1 MYRILTNIYS
11 FFVFWKRSQI
21 FNTTKLKKKKERKC
35 DRKTLMMFAVAMKW
49 WITTTFC
56 LLTPTS
62 QMDEA
67 ENQLQLQQTERPI
80 SSWVCF
86 PKLEQEEACTYS
98 HCSRLLLAILNA
110 EFWVYVSSMG
120 FHLCIYGLF
129 STFSLSFFFKDILT
143 NLFSG
148 TLLRKRAGY
157 VIETMQAS
165 WRLFSLFHGWYL
177 NYLDGFHVSSCL
189 KSLFNKFYL
198 VWNCLL
204 F

>member
-1 MYRILTNIYS
+1 MVLTWADLSRICSQIPLTDLYRILTNIYS

-49 WITTTFC
+49 WNTTTFC

-80 SSWVCF
+80 FSWVCF

-98 HCSRLLLAILNA
+98 HGNCPLIHVVVFWVTKSNCSQWLLAILNA
-110 EFWVYVSSMG
+110 EFESMLVRWVSIYASTACSPPFLCPSSSKTSWQI
-120 FHLCIYGLF
+120 CSVELF
-129 STFSLSFFFKDILT
+129 
-143 NLFSG
+143 
-148 TLLRKRAGY
+148 
-157 VIETMQAS
+157 
-165 WRLFSLFHGWYL
+165 
-177 NYLDGFHVSSCL
+177 
-189 KSLFNKFYL
+189 
-198 VWNCLL
+198 
-204 F
+204 